1 MRSRVKKIVLIFS
14 VVLIMGAFTL
24 FKYLNSN
31 KIERVLRSESYNYLP
46 LEAKKYIEDVYNETG
61 KILLTEK
68 NKKENIPYLNPT
80 FIAYLT
86 LSEEEKSKES
96 VIPSFEVVDFISN
109 DTQITDE
116 LPTKFDARDYNGKNY
131 ISEMKNQYST
141 GLCWAFASLEQ
152 IESYLMFTQNKPYD
166 ENSEVFS
173 IRQMDYATSLSGIK
187 NYTNEN
193 GYRDLTSGGNY
204 YMSSLAMS
212 NGITI
217 VNDEKM
223 PFNSSTDKKE
233 LYEVLNYGNSLYE
246 VNGTIDIPIINSSS
260 TDKDKENYVKTI
272 KSNILKY
279 GSAYVATGSPQ
290 GSCGTYNND
299 ESSYVIR
306 NDKCAYNSNYGAH
319 AMQIIGWDDEYKY
332 SFCSNGS
339 NHIPYS
345 DSCPDNYSLVSGTGA
360 WLLRNSWGTDD
371 SIKEFQYV
379 YLTFDSQNIGVN
391 FATKISKMAE
401 RNWDNNYHGNLWK
414 TSGSDSLLSVEST
427 FLKKI
432 NSNEKIEKIKFYTMG
447 QNGKYTLNIKS
458 DNLDYTYNKEITTD
472 LPGIYTVDLSSENIT
487 ITGNKFTVTIKSTND
502 VYLLRDSISVFT
514 SNVDKTPVIQ
524 TSNIDVSEVLK
535 MSDGNNKYYIYSE
548 TKNIDSNEI
557 IDYKLF
563 KDNAD
568 YSSYI
573 VKLENNIVAENN
585 INASMILNKDIPVG
599 NYTLKVSYD
608 NYSFDIMLTVPEIKT
623 LLGSGT
629 ETDPYQ
635 IYTEEDLKQ
644 IHYLLDKYFVI
655 KNDITLTE
663 NWEPIGSKNNS
674 FRGSIDGENHTIYN
688 LNIDSNSSSAVGFI
702 GYYNPKFNFDYYDE
716 NINYKSYREK
726 SYVKNINFS
735 NASISNS
742 GPAGILI
749 GMLLY
754 DSSYVKES
762 GEFDTMMH
770 IEASKFTIDNVYF
783 KGGSVKSKIGDAGVI
798 VANVD
803 IVPISYQ
810 TPYLNINKV
819 FSSTEIIGYN
829 SGGLIGY
836 VNDSYRSG
844 TGIMLQI
851 QMTNIQNSG
860 IINVKENGFEYD
872 ENKRFSPVIGYIN
885 NNTNLSI
892 ENFIINSSFN
902 DPKYFSNY
910 KEYNNLYGLIGYSS
924 NQYIQVKNGYYL
936 TEKYTY
942 DNYYIKQISTTAD
955 KILDKTLYSE
965 WTDFDDNWE
974 LKTIDGIPRIPVLKG
989 SDFEYINVD
998 DINIKLYDEYYIFN
1012 NIDKVQV
1019 KNNSTIKITEN
1030 DSIINLDWIDTNND
1044 HYLDEYK
1051 ITAINKGTAKI
1062 HFKSNYDG
1070 FEKDILVNVTA
1081 DKVDNP
1087 VITYYSNYKNNES
1100 HSETLNKLTS
1110 FNIKDA
1116 IFTRKGFTFKEWNT
1130 LANGQGISYKAG
1142 EKVNDGIDE
1151 NLRLYAQWEAIH
1163 YALKYD
1169 GNGGSGQMTGYDD
1182 ETFELSHAIAISYN
1196 KFTRDNYKFIGWN
1209 TKADGTGKSYSAG
1222 GILSVEDFAD
1232 YSENNVL
1239 TLYAQWEKP
1248 KAKITYCLGSSCT
1261 NKNEKEYEI
1270 GQSVKIETCPIELVG
1285 YNFISWNTKID
1296 GTGQTYNVG
1305 DEIIL
1310 ESNLVL
1316 YPIFKES
1323 FTYSINDYFVDENNS
1338 IISKIIVGTTESN
1351 FKSHIKLGANYNVIV
1366 DTKNSLLYTGGKTQI
1381 RNLNGLVKEYVNVVI
1396 GDINGDG
1403 ITNSADLLKIRQ
1415 HLIGVKPLEGIYF
1428 TSADINYDSIV
1439 NSADLLRI
1447 RQHLIGT
1454 KLIG

>member
-1 MRSRVKKIVLIFS
+1 MRSSIKKIVLVFS
-14 VVLIMGAFTL
+14 AVLIMGVLTL

-31 KIERVLRSESYNYLP
+31 KIERILKSESYNYLP

-68 NKKENIPYLNPT
+68 NKKENTPYLNPT

-96 VIPSFEVVDFISN
+96 VIPSFEVVDFVSN

-131 ISEMKNQYST
+131 ITEMKNQYST

-166 ENSEVFS
+166 ENSEIFS

-339 NHIPYS
+339 NHMPYS

-762 GEFDTMMH
+762 GEFNSMMH

-885 NNTNLSI
+885 NNANLSI

-910 KEYNNLYGLIGYSS
+910 KEYNKLYGLIGYSS

-974 LKTIDGIPRIPVLKG
+974 LKTIDGIPRIPVLNG

-1019 KNNSTIKITEN
+1019 KNNSTIEITEN

-1044 HYLDEYK
+1044 YYLDEYK

-1100 HSETLNKLTS
+1100 YSETLNKLTS

-1142 EKVNDGIDE
+1142 EKINDGIDE

-1169 GNGGSGQMTGYDD
+1169 GNGGSGQMAGYDD
-1182 ETFELSHAIAISYN
+1182 VTFELAHAIAISYN

-1209 TKADGTGKSYSAG
+1209 TKTDGTGKSYSADG
-1222 GILSVEDFAD
+1222 SLNVEDFAD

-1351 FKSHIKLGANYNVIV
+1351 FKSHIKLGANYNVII
-1366 DTKNSLLYTGGKTQI
+1366 DTKNSLLYTGGKTKI

>member
-31 KIERVLRSESYNYLP
+31 KIERVLKSESYNYLP

-61 KILLTEK
+61 KVLLTEK
-68 NKKENIPYLNPT
+68 NKKENTPYLNPT

-96 VIPSFEVVDFISN
+96 VIPSFEVVDFIFN

-131 ISEMKNQYST
+131 ITEMKNQYST

-885 NNTNLSI
+885 NNANLSI

-936 TEKYTY
+936 TEKYTH

-1019 KNNSTIKITEN
+1019 KNNSTIEITEN
-1030 DSIINLDWIDTNND
+1030 DNIINLDWIDTNND

-1100 HSETLNKLTS
+1100 YSETLNKLTS

-1182 ETFELSHAIAISYN
+1182 ETFEFGHAIAISYN

-1323 FTYSINDYFVDENNS
+1323 FTYSINDYLVNENNS

-1351 FKSHIKLGANYNVIV
+1351 FKSHIKLGANYSVTV
-1366 DTKNSLLYTGGKTQI
+1366 DTKNSLLYTGGKTKI

>member
-1 MRSRVKKIVLIFS
+1 MRSSIKKIVLVFS
-14 VVLIMGAFTL
+14 VVLIMGVLTL

-31 KIERVLRSESYNYLP
+31 KIERILKSESYNYLP

-61 KILLTEK
+61 KVLLTEK
-68 NKKENIPYLNPT
+68 NKKENTPYLNPT

-96 VIPSFEVVDFISN
+96 VIPSFEVVDFVSN

-663 NWEPIGSKNNS
+663 NWEPIGSKNNP

-702 GYYNPKFNFDYYDE
+702 GYYNPKFNFNYYDE

-885 NNTNLSI
+885 NNANLSI

-1366 DTKNSLLYTGGKTQI
+1366 DAKNSLLYTGGKTQI

>member
-1 MRSRVKKIVLIFS
+1 MRSSIKKIVLVFS
-14 VVLIMGAFTL
+14 VVLIMGVLTL

-31 KIERVLRSESYNYLP
+31 KIERILKSESYNYLP

-61 KILLTEK
+61 KVLLTEK
-68 NKKENIPYLNPT
+68 NKKENTPYLNPT

-96 VIPSFEVVDFISN
+96 VIPSFEVVDFVSN

-131 ISEMKNQYST
+131 ITEMKNQYST

-166 ENSEVFS
+166 ENSEIFS

-339 NHIPYS
+339 NHMPYS
-345 DSCPDNYSLVSGTGA
+345 DICPDNYSLVSGTGA

-401 RNWDNNYHGNLWK
+401 RDWDNNYHGNLWK

-524 TSNIDVSEVLK
+524 TSNIDVSKVLK
-535 MSDGNNKYYIYSE
+535 ISDGNYKYFIYSE
-548 TKNIDSNEI
+548 TKNIASNEI
-557 IDYKLF
+557 IDYKLL
-563 KDNAD
+563 KDNTD
-568 YSSYI
+568 YSGYI
-573 VKLENNIVAENN
+573 VKLENNVVAENN

-599 NYTLKVSYD
+599 NYTLKISYD
-608 NYSFDIMLTVPEIKT
+608 NYSFDIILTVPEIKT

-663 NWEPIGSKNNS
+663 NWEPIGSKNNP

-762 GEFDTMMH
+762 GEFNSMMH

-872 ENKRFSPVIGYIN
+872 ENKKFSPVIGYIN
-885 NNTNLSI
+885 NNANLSI

-910 KEYNNLYGLIGYSS
+910 KEYNKLYGLIGYSS

-974 LKTIDGIPRIPVLKG
+974 LKTIDGIPRIPVLNG

-1019 KNNSTIKITEN
+1019 KNNSTIEITAN

-1044 HYLDEYK
+1044 YYLDEYK

-1100 HSETLNKLTS
+1100 YSETLNKLTS

-1142 EKVNDGIDE
+1142 EKINDGIDE

-1169 GNGGSGQMTGYDD
+1169 GNGGSGQMAGYDD
-1182 ETFELSHAIAISYN
+1182 VTFELAHAIAISYN

-1209 TKADGTGKSYSAG
+1209 TKADGTGKSYSADG
-1222 GILSVEDFAD
+1222 SLNVEDFAD

-1323 FTYSINDYFVDENNS
+1323 FTYSIKDYFVDENS
-1338 IISKIIVGTTESN
+1338 KVISKIIVGTTESN

-1366 DTKNSLLYTGGKTQI
+1366 DTKNSLLYTGGKTKI
-1381 RNLNGLVKEYVNVVI
+1381 YNIDGLVKEYVNIVI

-1403 ITNSADLLKIRQ
+1403 IINSADLLKIRQ

-1428 TSADINYDSIV
+1428 TSSDINYDSIV

>member
-1 MRSRVKKIVLIFS
+1 MRSRVKKITLIFCIVLI
-14 VVLIMGAFTL
+14 VGAFTF

-31 KIERVLRSESYNYLP
+31 KIERVLKSESYNYLP
-46 LEAKKYIEDVYNETG
+46 LEAKKYIEDVYNKTG

-68 NKKENIPYLNPT
+68 NKKENTPYLNPT

-86 LSEEEKSKES
+86 LTEEEKNNES
-96 VIPSFEVVDFISN
+96 VIPSLEVVDFISN

-166 ENSEVFS
+166 ETSEIFS
-173 IRQMDYATSLSGIK
+173 IRQMDYATSLNGIK

-193 GYRDLTSGGNY
+193 GYRDLTNGGNY

-217 VNDEKM
+217 VSDEKM
-223 PFNSSTDKKE
+223 PFNLSTEKKE

-246 VNGTIDIPIINSSS
+246 VNETIDVPIINSSS
-260 TDKDKENYVKTI
+260 TDKDKENYIKTI
-272 KSNILKY
+272 KSYILKY

-299 ESSYVIR
+299 ENNYVIR
-306 NDKCAYNSNYGAH
+306 NDSCATNTNYGAH

-339 NHIPYS
+339 NHMPYS
-345 DSCPDNYSLVSGTGA
+345 DSCSGNYSLVNGTGA

-371 SIKEFQYV
+371 STKNFQYV

-391 FATKISKMAE
+391 FATKISKMSE
-401 RNWDNNYHGNLWK
+401 RNWDNNYHSNLWK
-414 TSGSDSLLSVEST
+414 TTGSDSLLSVEST
-427 FLKKI
+427 YLKKI
-432 NSNEKIEKIKFYTMG
+432 NTDEKIEKIKFYTIG

-472 LPGIYTVDLSSENIT
+472 LPGIYTIDLSNENIILT
-487 ITGNKFTVTIKSTND
+487 DEKFTISIKSTNN
-502 VYLLRDSISVFT
+502 VYLLKDSISVFT
-514 SNVDKTPVIQ
+514 SNIDKMPIIKTKSV
-524 TSNIDVSEVLK
+524 DVSEIVK
-535 MSDGNNKYYIYSE
+535 MSDGNYKYFIYSE
-548 TKNIDSNEI
+548 TKNIPSNEI
-557 IDYKLF
+557 ISYKLF
-563 KDNAD
+563 KNETD

-599 NYTLKVSYD
+599 NYTLKISYD

-629 ETDPYQ
+629 ESDPYQ
-635 IYTEEDLKQ
+635 IYTEEDLNQ
-644 IHYLLDKYFVI
+644 MHYLLDKYFVI
-655 KNDITLTE
+655 KNDITLTK
-663 NWEPIGSKNNS
+663 NWEPIGSKNNP
-674 FRGSIDGENHTIYN
+674 FKGAIDGENHTIYN
-688 LNIDSNSSSAVGFI
+688 LNIDSDSSLAVGFI
-702 GYYNPKFNFDYYDE
+702 GYYNPKFNFNYYDE
-716 NINYKSYREK
+716 NVNYKSYREK

-735 NASISNS
+735 NANIINN
-742 GPAGILI
+742 GPSGILI

-762 GEFDTMMH
+762 GEFKSMMN

-783 KGGSVKSKIGDAGVI
+783 KGGSVKSKTSDAGVI
-798 VANVD
+798 AANVD
-803 IVPISYQ
+803 IVPMSYE

-819 FSSTEIIGYN
+819 FSSAEIIGYN

-836 VNDSYRSG
+836 VNDGYVSG
-844 TGIMLQI
+844 TRIMLQI
-851 QMTNIQNSG
+851 AMTNIQNSG
-860 IINVKENGFEYD
+860 IINVKENEFEYN
-872 ENKRFSPVIGYIN
+872 ENKGFSPVIGYIN
-885 NNTNLSI
+885 NNANLSI

-910 KEYNNLYGLIGYSS
+910 KEYNRLYGLIGYTT
-924 NQYIQVKNGYYL
+924 NRYIQIKNGYYL
-936 TEKYTY
+936 TEQYSS
-942 DNYYIKQISTTAD
+942 DDYYIKQISTTAD
-955 KILDKTLYSE
+955 KILDKTLYTE

-974 LKTIDGIPRIPVLKG
+974 LNTIDGIPRIPVLKG
-989 SDFEYINVD
+989 SDFEYTSID
-998 DINIKLYDEYYIFN
+998 DINIKLYDEYYVFN
-1012 NIDKVQV
+1012 NIDKAQI
-1019 KNNSTIKITEN
+1019 KNNSTIEITEN
-1030 DSIINLDWIDTNND
+1030 DNIINLDWIDTD
-1044 HYLDEYK
+1044 KDYYLDEYK

-1081 DKVDNP
+1081 DKEDNP
-1087 VITYYSNYKNNES
+1087 VITYYSNYNNES
-1100 HSETLNKLTS
+1100 YSETLNKLTS

-1142 EKVNDGIDE
+1142 EKINDGIDE

-1169 GNGGSGQMTGYDD
+1169 GNGGIGQMTGFDD
-1182 ETFELSHAIAISYN
+1182 VTFGYSHAIAISYN
-1196 KFTRDNYKFIGWN
+1196 KFTRENYKFIGWN
-1209 TKADGTGKSYSAG
+1209 TKADGTGKSYSAD
-1222 GILSVEDFAD
+1222 GILNVEDFVD

-1239 TLYAQWEKP
+1239 TLYAQWAKTT
-1248 KAKITYCLGSSCT
+1248 AKITYCLDKNCT
-1261 NKNEKEYEI
+1261 NKDEIEYEI
-1270 GQSVKIETCPIELVG
+1270 GQSVKIQDCTIEMVG
-1285 YNFISWNTKID
+1285 YDFTSWNTKID

-1310 ESNLVL
+1310 ESNLIL
-1316 YPIFKES
+1316 YPIFRES
-1323 FTYSINDYFVDENNS
+1323 FTYSIKDYFVDENS
-1338 IISKIIVGTTESN
+1338 KVISKIIVGTTEDDFRN
-1351 FKSHIKLGANYNVIV
+1351 HINLGINYSVIV
-1366 DTKNSLLYTGGKTQI
+1366 DTKNSLLYTGGKTKI
-1381 RNLNGLVKEYVNVVI
+1381 YNSNELVKEYTNIVI

-1403 ITNSADLLKIRQ
+1403 IINSADLLKIRQ

-1428 TSADINYDSIV
+1428 TSSDINYDSIV